1 MYDQLKLENQICFRL
16 YSSSRAITRLYQP
29 LLDSIGLTYPQ
40 YIVMMVLWDRKSI
53 PFRELMDVLQL
64 KTGTL
69 TPIVQRLE
77 KAGYLEKTRDEND
90 DRKVDINVSELGEAL
105 IEKAKDIPMRLLE
118 SMDMTLEEYT
128 RYIDTLDEISL
139 KLKL

>member
-16 YSSSRAITRLYQP
+16 YSSSRAITRLYKP
-29 LLDSIGLTYPQ
+29 LLDNIGLTYPQ
-40 YIVMMVLWDRKSI
+40 YIVMMVLWERKVI

-69 TPIVQRLE
+69 TPVIQRLE
-77 KAGYLEKTRDEND
+77 KAGYLEKKRDEKD
-90 DRKVDINVSELGEAL
+90 DRKVDIVLSKKGDEL
-105 IEKAKDIPMRLLE
+105 IEKAKDIPSQLLE
-118 SMDMTLEEYT
+118 TLDMNLEEYT
-128 RYIDTLDEISL
+128 RYIKTLDEITL

>member
-29 LLDSIGLTYPQ
+29 LLDKIGLTYPQ
-40 YIVMMVLWDRKSI
+40 YLVMMVLWDRKSI

-77 KAGYLEKTRDEND
+77 KAGYLEKKRDEKD
-90 DRKVDINVSELGEAL
+90 DRKVDIILSKSGDKLR
-105 IEKAKDIPMRLLE
+105 EKAKEIPMRLLE
-118 SMDMTLEEYT
+118 SMDMSLEEYT
-128 RYIDTLDEISL
+128 RYIKTLDEITL
-139 KLKL
+139 KLNL

>member
-16 YSSSRAITRLYQP
+16 YSSSRAITRLYKP
-29 LLDSIGLTYPQ
+29 LLDNIGLTYPQ
-40 YIVMMVLWDRKSI
+40 YIVMMVLWDRKTI

-77 KAGYLEKTRDEND
+77 KAGYLEKKRDEND
-90 DRKVDINVSELGEAL
+90 DRKVDIILSKSGDKL
-105 IEKAKDIPMRLLE
+105 IEKAKDIPMQLLE
-118 SMDMTLEEYT
+118 SMNMTLEEYT
-128 RYIDTLDEISL
+128 RYIKTLDEITL

>member
-16 YSSSRAITRLYQP
+16 YSSSRAITRLYKP
-29 LLDSIGLTYPQ
+29 LLDNIGLTYPQ
-40 YIVMMVLWDRKSI
+40 YLVMMVLWERRMI

-69 TPIVQRLE
+69 TPIIQRLE
-77 KAGYLEKTRDEND
+77 KAGYLEKKRDEND
-90 DRKVDINVSELGEAL
+90 DRKVDIALSKTGDEL
-105 IEKAKDIPMRLLE
+105 IEKAKDIPAQLLE
-118 SMDMTLEEYT
+118 TLGMTMDEYT
-128 RYIDTLDEISL
+128 RYIKTLDEITF